1 MLVRVGQEVQEVP
14 RRLRAPDPPLT
25 DGVVRLDP
33 MTRADVPDLLRLVE
47 DDAIREFTLVPT
59 SAGES
64 FVRSWIRGYEEGWKN
79 GSRAGFIVRADGAGD
94 FVGFASMFR
103 VDLPAKEG
111 EIGYAISPAARGRG
125 AAGRALG
132 LLTRWGFDELG
143 LERLELRISVTNP
156 ASERVAER
164 GGYRQEGVLRSVHF
178 KEGRRI
184 DVGIWSC
191 LRSDGPRH

>member
-1 MLVRVGQEVQEVP
+1 MLVRLGQEVQEVP

-33 MTRADVPDLLRLVE
+33 MTRADVDDLLRLVE
-47 DDAIREFTLVPT
+47 DGAIREFTLVPT
-59 SAGES
+59 RAGES
-64 FVRSWIRGYEEGWKN
+64 FVRSWIRGYEDGWKN
-79 GSRAGFIVRADGAGD
+79 GGRAGFIVRGADDGA

-103 VDLPAKEG
+103 LDLPAKEG
-111 EIGYAISPAARGRG
+111 EIGYAVAPASRGRG
-125 AAGRALG
+125 AAGRALE
-132 LLTRWGFDELG
+132 LLTRWGFDDLG

-156 ASERVAER
+156 ASERVALR

-184 DVGIWSC
+184 DVGVWSR
-191 LRSDGPRH
+191 LRSDVPNQ